1 MTTSAT
7 EQLEIVM
14 DPIVDVTT
22 APAGSTQLTPS
33 EIKHFA
39 LLEAVQQKC
48 QLKAMKTGAKAMS
61 KGALTKAIA
70 TECELTQKECAEG
83 GYAAKHRS
91 RQDHAAKAKPAL
103 TEEEKAARR
112 EKRRRAAAE
121 AEGVDCTHCTAHSA
135 CMCGRVR
142 EIEAG
147 CDCAGS

>member
-1 MTTSAT
+1 M
-7 EQLEIVM
+7 EPWI
-14 DPIVDVTT
+14 PR
-22 APAGSTQLTPS
+22 PLTPGNRWQEELRNQAQS
-33 EIKHFA
+33 A
-39 LLEAVQQKC
+39 PSGS
-48 QLKAMKTGAKAMS
+48 KAP
-61 KGALTKAIA
+61 
-70 TECELTQKECAEG
+70 QKECAEG

-121 AEGVDCTHCTAHSA
+121 AEVVDCTHCTAHSA